1 MIKYTIILFICLI
14 NPILSSAQS
23 TFFKEWFQQKS
34 TQREYLLNQIAA
46 LQMYSGYLKK
56 GYDIYKKGHK
66 TIGDFKNGEFNLHQ
80 DFFLSLKGINPEIAR
95 YSRIADIVQLQL
107 KIIHLN
113 RKTLQQLRRE
123 GFAPSEEVEY
133 ISGVF
138 DKLLDGCA
146 GLVSE
151 LVDITT
157 AGKLEM
163 EDNQRIQRIDQL
175 YKEMQENYHFAESF
189 STDAIYLSQARK
201 KEKTDIEF
209 YKRLLEK

>member
-1 MIKYTIILFICLI
+1 M
-14 NPILSSAQS
+14 LSSAQS

-95 YSRIADIVQLQL
+95 YRRIADIVQLQL

-123 GFAPSEEVEY
+123 DFAPTEEIQY
-133 ISGVF
+133 INTVF
-138 DKLLDGCA
+138 EKLLNDCS

-151 LVDITT
+151 LIDVTT

-163 EDNQRIQRIDQL
+163 EDNERIQRIDQL
-175 YKEMQENYHFAESF
+175 YKEMQENHRFAESF
-189 STDAIYLSQARK
+189 SNDAIYLSQARK
-201 KEKTDIEF
+201 KEKSDLEL